1 VAPLSQDSDSFAE
14 FEESLYVQVA
24 DTFGKHC
31 RANER
36 WGEDHCEQLIER
48 LDERVQSAVRR
59 VVDRRAAG
67 DGSAGS
73 AAACRALRQAAETM
87 LDDFTQ
93 AACGPLAFRQLAAH
107 ACSPM
112 LKVGRVRCRG
122 AGVVHCDACCVNRV
136 HTRAACC
143 RLVRGGAVAMQT
155 LVDAV
160 DAMDSQ
166 SRDQSASLT
175 QQLEE
180 LKQSHAKLVASA
192 ADTESSRAELEDTN
206 LALEKELERLRS
218 ALAKQV
224 RW

>member
-1 VAPLSQDSDSFAE
+1 
-14 FEESLYVQVA
+14 
-24 DTFGKHC
+24 
-31 RANER
+31 
-36 WGEDHCEQLIER
+36 
-48 LDERVQSAVRR
+48 
-59 VVDRRAAG
+59 
-67 DGSAGS
+67 
-73 AAACRALRQAAETM
+73 
-87 LDDFTQ
+87 
-93 AACGPLAFRQLAAH
+93 
-107 ACSPM
+107 
-112 LKVGRVRCRG
+112 
-122 AGVVHCDACCVNRV
+122 
-136 HTRAACC
+136 
-143 RLVRGGAVAMQT
+143 MQT